1 MEKSGQSFV
10 TERKRAEEALA
21 NERNTLR
28 TLIDNLPD
36 NIFIKDV
43 ESRFVISNLAHAH
56 LLRAKTPDE
65 IVGKTDFDIFPPEL
79 AASYYADE
87 QAVIRSGQP
96 LVNREERTIDPDGK
110 TQWLLTTKVPLRDDH
125 GKVIGLAGIN
135 RNITEHKKME
145 EALRE
150 SEAKYSALVE
160 QAKDIVVI
168 LQDGVCKFANR
179 AAKEVT
185 GFAVEEIVG
194 KPFMN
199 WLAPESRDLV
209 AQRYKSR
216 MAGEKVPS
224 LYEAKIQCKDGAI
237 KDIEVSAG
245 VIQYEGRPADIAIAR
260 DASERKRAEE
270 EARKLTQFLNLVVDS
285 ANVWLDVLD
294 EKANVVIWNK
304 AAEKISGYS
313 REEVVGQGKI
323 WEWLYPEEKYRKEVT
338 ERAALIIK
346 GRATDE
352 EDETT
357 IRTKSGEQKI
367 ISWYSRNLA
376 DEKGNVIGSVALGRD
391 VSERKRMEGELRRYS
406 EHLEELVEERA
417 RELRATKDRLQFLL
431 SSSPAMIYTSKP
443 YGDLGSTFISDNFR
457 DVLGYEPRE
466 LLENPSFWID
476 HVHPKDRRRMHEEEL
491 RVIRDGHGS
500 YEYRFQHKDG
510 TFRWMREEA
519 RLIRDAAGNPLEV
532 IGYWIDVTDRKQ
544 MEEEIKELNESISQ
558 RLLQKMSQIENI
570 SEVKGRLRKIPDLST
585 GLDLILDTALGDL
598 DMDVGAVLIVDR
610 KDNTVKTQTF
620 KSKKE
625 GIEIDE
631 SYPLDKGFAEIE
643 AVKRNEKL
651 SRIVGQG
658 EQSILKTTSI
668 HCAPIY
674 FGKEIYGILAFGS
687 QKELVLDNSDLAI
700 LGLYSEL
707 ASTLFETQSLTITP
721 VKEVARVAKRRFE
734 LEFGYSYLIKN
745 DVEKAFQVFADHVL
759 SGLEGVCITREFPP
773 NVRRKYGLEKT
784 PIVWL
789 AEEREEGQTTVDS
802 LQDLSI
808 LIQRF
813 LENAKRRVVLL
824 DGFEY
829 LITRTGFESFIGFLQ
844 LNKSRFE
851 KSESILIAP
860 ILEEALDLREA
871 KLIEREMKRLTAE

>member
-1 MEKSGQSFV
+1 M
-10 TERKRAEEALA
+10 
-21 NERNTLR
+21 
-28 TLIDNLPD
+28 
-36 NIFIKDV
+36 
-43 ESRFVISNLAHAH
+43 
-56 LLRAKTPDE
+56 
-65 IVGKTDFDIFPPEL
+65 
-79 AASYYADE
+79 
-87 QAVIRSGQP
+87 
-96 LVNREERTIDPDGK
+96 
-110 TQWLLTTKVPLRDDH
+110 
-125 GKVIGLAGIN
+125 
-135 RNITEHKKME
+135 
-145 EALRE
+145 
-150 SEAKYSALVE
+150 
-160 QAKDIVVI
+160 
-168 LQDGVCKFANR
+168 
-179 AAKEVT
+179 
-185 GFAVEEIVG
+185 
-194 KPFMN
+194 
-199 WLAPESRDLV
+199 
-209 AQRYKSR
+209 
-216 MAGEKVPS
+216 
-224 LYEAKIQCKDGAI
+224 
-237 KDIEVSAG
+237 
-245 VIQYEGRPADIAIAR
+245 
-260 DASERKRAEE
+260 
-270 EARKLTQFLNLVVDS
+270 
-285 ANVWLDVLD
+285 WLDVLD

-391 VSERKRMEGELRRYS
+391 ISERKRMEGELRRYS

-510 TFRWMREEA
+510 TYRWMREEA

>member
-1 MEKSGQSFV
+1 VEKSGQSFV

-260 DASERKRAEE
+260 DAS
-270 EARKLTQFLNLVVDS
+270 
-285 ANVWLDVLD
+285 
-294 EKANVVIWNK
+294 
-304 AAEKISGYS
+304 
-313 REEVVGQGKI
+313 
-323 WEWLYPEEKYRKEVT
+323 
-338 ERAALIIK
+338 
-346 GRATDE
+346 
-352 EDETT
+352 
-357 IRTKSGEQKI
+357 
-367 ISWYSRNLA
+367 
-376 DEKGNVIGSVALGRD
+376 
-391 VSERKRMEGELRRYS
+391 
-406 EHLEELVEERA
+406 
-417 RELRATKDRLQFLL
+417 
-431 SSSPAMIYTSKP
+431 
-443 YGDLGSTFISDNFR
+443 
-457 DVLGYEPRE
+457 
-466 LLENPSFWID
+466 
-476 HVHPKDRRRMHEEEL
+476 
-491 RVIRDGHGS
+491 
-500 YEYRFQHKDG
+500 
-510 TFRWMREEA
+510 
-519 RLIRDAAGNPLEV
+519 
-532 IGYWIDVTDRKQ
+532 
-544 MEEEIKELNESISQ
+544 
-558 RLLQKMSQIENI
+558 
-570 SEVKGRLRKIPDLST
+570 
-585 GLDLILDTALGDL
+585 
-598 DMDVGAVLIVDR
+598 
-610 KDNTVKTQTF
+610 
-620 KSKKE
+620 
-625 GIEIDE
+625 
-631 SYPLDKGFAEIE
+631 
-643 AVKRNEKL
+643 
-651 SRIVGQG
+651 
-658 EQSILKTTSI
+658 
-668 HCAPIY
+668 
-674 FGKEIYGILAFGS
+674 
-687 QKELVLDNSDLAI
+687 
-700 LGLYSEL
+700 
-707 ASTLFETQSLTITP
+707 
-721 VKEVARVAKRRFE
+721 
-734 LEFGYSYLIKN
+734 
-745 DVEKAFQVFADHVL
+745 
-759 SGLEGVCITREFPP
+759 
-773 NVRRKYGLEKT
+773 
-784 PIVWL
+784 
-789 AEEREEGQTTVDS
+789 
-802 LQDLSI
+802 
-808 LIQRF
+808 
-813 LENAKRRVVLL
+813 
-824 DGFEY
+824 
-829 LITRTGFESFIGFLQ
+829 
-844 LNKSRFE
+844 
-851 KSESILIAP
+851 
-860 ILEEALDLREA
+860 
-871 KLIEREMKRLTAE
+871 

>member
-570 SEVKGRLRKIPDLST
+570 SEVKGRLRKIPDLPT

>member
-1 MEKSGQSFV
+1 VEKSGQSFV

-323 WEWLYPEEKYRKEVT
+323 WEWLYPDEKYRKEVT

>member
-1 MEKSGQSFV
+1 VEKSGQSFV

-391 VSERKRMEGELRRYS
+391 ISERKRMEGELRRYS

>member
-96 LVNREERTIDPDGK
+96 LLNREERTIDPDGK

-391 VSERKRMEGELRRYS
+391 ISERKRMEGELRRYS